1 MRAIHDGV
9 FAVSPITLRRWHSYI
24 GAFVA
29 PSVLFF
35 TLTGALQLFSLHEDH
50 GSYHAPVLLE
60 RLSSLHKDQVLD
72 KHKHEESAKG
82 EDAGGSSGSHSDHEA
97 SREPHE
103 EKSVAA
109 ATLALKFFFLAIAL
123 GLTLST
129 CFGVWMS
136 LQTPRKGLPLALLLT
151 GTLLPIILLVS

>member
-1 MRAIHDGV
+1 M
-9 FAVSPITLRRWHSYI
+9 SPITLRRWHNYI
-24 GAFVA
+24 GSFVA

-35 TLTGALQLFSLHEDH
+35 TLTGAVQLFSLHEAH
-50 GSYHAPVLLE
+50 GRYHPPVLLE
-60 RLSSLHKDQVLD
+60 RLSSLHKDQVLN
-72 KHKHEESAKG
+72 KHEEGEKG
-82 EDAGGSSGSHSDHEA
+82 EDAGPAAGAAGDNSGAHE
-97 SREPHE
+97 SHE

-109 ATLALKFFFLAIAL
+109 ATFALKIFFLVVAL

-151 GTLLPIILLVS
+151 GTLLPIILLVI